1 MPSSATGQPAGRSED
16 LLHRAV
22 LATTLVLSC
31 LTGFATSYLLL
42 VLAVIAAGYLLLR
55 RAGFVFDGAGRLFVA
70 AFVGLAILFA
80 LSAERPA
87 DVLFA
92 INFVAFLAYVPLAT
106 LLGRA
111 AGPGNTQT
119 VARLALAGAAIGCAG
134 SLVDVYV
141 FHSARAGTLW
151 LITDTVRLGNTAV
164 LLGFLSLIGLAQPGD
179 RRRWLFLLGPV
190 LAAIVAL
197 LTGTRGAMFAIPV
210 LAVGSVF
217 LIVRNKWIAAVLG
230 AGVVAGLLAAGFS
243 GIIDNGRLDAMIGVF
258 RELADGAPVTD
269 EAMAIRF
276 KLYEAGWQAF
286 EQSPLFGHG
295 WARLMSSVEP
305 FLAGADKTYAKLP
318 HLHNEVLNFAVFGGV
333 AGVAIYLVLIAM
345 PIIIAL
351 RSRRDGQYRARLAG
365 TGILALGYVV
375 LGLPD
380 TMLSFDLHT
389 ALYVAL
395 VATLLAYC
403 RDGRE
408 PEAA

>member
-1 MPSSATGQPAGRSED
+1 MPSSATGQPVGRSED
-16 LLHRAV
+16 LLRRAV

-42 VLAVIAAGYLLLR
+42 VLAVIAAGYLLVR

-92 INFVAFLAYVPLAT
+92 INFIAFLAYVPLAT

-111 AGPGNTQT
+111 AAPGNAET
-119 VARLALAGAAIGCAG
+119 VAKLALAGAAVGCAV
-134 SLVDVYV
+134 SLVEVYGLGA
-141 FHSARAGTLW
+141 ARAGLY
-151 LITDTVRLGNTAV
+151 ITDTIRLGNTAV
-164 LLGFLSLIGLAQPGD
+164 LLGFLSLIGLTQPGD

-197 LTGTRGAMFAIPV
+197 LTGARGAMLAIPV
-210 LAVGSVF
+210 LALGAVF
-217 LIVRNKWIAAVLG
+217 LIVGNKWIALITGSATVLG
-230 AGVVAGLLAAGFS
+230 FVAAAGVFGS
-243 GIIDNGRLDAMIGVF
+243 SRLESVF
-258 RELADGAPVTD
+258 QIFHNIATGAPVAD
-269 EAMAIRF
+269 HAMAVRF

-375 LGLPD
+375 MGLPD

-395 VATLLAYC
+395 VATLLGYC
-403 RDGRE
+403 RDERE